1 MQQEM
6 NNVTNQFAKNTVT
19 TRRTALPPGVEQVT
33 AALSKWFKA
42 LQLTHADA
50 RALRFTGR
58 GGSAD
63 IKVQLEVLQPALGG
77 DLRQR
82 ELFYLEA
89 FAAAK
94 LAHFNIARA
103 SKPQEIDGIHFCVIE
118 YKPEARTLRDVLSRN
133 GWLAVGA
140 ACDIADQIA
149 SALDC
154 AHALGVLHLQLSPD
168 CILIEP
174 NGWVTVS
181 GFGIE
186 AGPQL
191 AWAHRE
197 RTRRLA
203 ATYASGEQASGAA
216 CAAASD
222 LYSLGAILYEM
233 LTDRVP
239 FDSDDEDYVRERQLQ
254 FAPAPPH
261 LISLEV
267 REAVSNI
274 VMKLLER
281 EPQNRFD
288 SAAAFQVALDEA
300 LRGKPGNKEMMNAE

>member
-1 MQQEM
+1 MQQAM
-6 NNVTNQFAKNTVT
+6 NNLTNQFGKRAAT
-19 TRRTALPPGVEQVT
+19 TERTALPAGVEQAT
-33 AALSKWFKA
+33 ATLAKWFKA
-42 LQLTHADA
+42 LQLRHAST
-50 RALRFTGR
+50 RMLRFTGR

-63 IKVQLEVLQPALGG
+63 IEVQLDVLPPAVAG
-77 DLRQR
+77 DLKQR

-103 SKPQEIDGIHFCVIE
+103 SKPQEIDGLHFCVTE
-118 YKPEARTLRDVLSRN
+118 YKPEACTLRDRLSRS
-133 GWLAVGA
+133 GWLAIDA

-154 AHALGVLHLQLSPD
+154 AHTLGVLHLQLSPD

-174 NGWVTVS
+174 SGWVTVA

-191 AWAHRE
+191 ASAHRE
-197 RTRRLA
+197 RARRLA
-203 ATYASGEQASGAA
+203 PVYASLEQASGAA
-216 CAAASD
+216 CMAASD

-254 FAPAPPH
+254 AAPAPPH
-261 LISLEV
+261 LISPEV
-267 REAVSNI
+267 PEAVSNV

-288 SAAAFQVALDEA
+288 SAAEFQVALDEA
-300 LRGKPGNKEMMNAE
+300 LRGKPGNEEKK

>member
-1 MQQEM
+1 M
-6 NNVTNQFAKNTVT
+6 NNFTNQFAKSAVT
-19 TRRTALPPGVEQVT
+19 SGRAAGQAAAEQARAT
-33 AALSKWFKA
+33 LAKWFND
-42 LQLTHADA
+42 LELRHADA
-50 RALRFTGR
+50 RRLRFTAR
-58 GGSAD
+58 GGRAG
-63 IKVQLEVLQPALGG
+63 IQVQLLVLQPAMAN

-89 FAAAK
+89 VAAAK
-94 LAHFNIARA
+94 LAHFNIARTSRA
-103 SKPQEIDGIHFCVIE
+103 QELDGLHFCVIE
-118 YKPEARTLRDVLSRN
+118 YKPEAHTLRDRLSRN
-133 GWLAVGA
+133 GWLPLRA
-140 ACDIADQIA
+140 ACEISDQIA

-174 NGWVTVS
+174 TGWVTVT

-186 AGPQL
+186 AGAQL

-197 RTRRLA
+197 RARQLA
-203 ATYASGEQASGAA
+203 ATYASVEQASNAA

-222 LYSLGAILYEM
+222 LYSLGAIFYEM

-254 FAPAPPH
+254 FAAAPPH

-267 REAVSNI
+267 PEAVSNV

-281 EPQNRFD
+281 EPQNRFA
-288 SAAAFQVALDEA
+288 SAAEFQVALDEA
-300 LRGKPGNKEMMNAE
+300 LRRNDE